1 MMHTKEI
8 FPEHADSI
16 TCGENLYIR
25 SHPRELRKVEN
36 GSIPF
41 SDWYNEINYY
51 DWNHPGETLYPDDPK
66 KMVGK

>member
-8 FPEHADSI
+8 FNEHQDDI
-16 TCGENLYIR
+16 ICGENLYIK
-25 SHPRELRKVEN
+25 SNKVLKKVEN

-51 DWNHPGETLYPDDPK
+51 DWKHPGETLYPDDPK